1 MAIRVNVT
9 SEIKCSSTL
18 QFAVEIICN
27 GRSDPANKIKKGTIK
42 IGAEE
47 MDRR

>member
-27 GRSDPANKIKKGTIK
+27 GRSDPANKKKGTIK